1 MYPRSP
7 PTAGKNLEFC
17 QPGEDLPTDLNQLVQ
32 PLPQVLHVS
41 GVDFAALVGTFGVLV
56 EVVAAHLKQIRHAAQ
71 LLQVEVQPN
80 RRFYRPENS
89 PGRQLGGGDHNV
101 E

>member
-32 PLPQVLHVS
+32 PLPQVLHVG

-56 EVVAAHLKQIRHAAQ
+56 QVIAAHLQEICHA
-71 LLQVEVQPN
+71 P
-80 RRFYRPENS
+80 
-89 PGRQLGGGDHNV
+89 
-101 E
+101 